1 MIIKLNHITS
11 LVFSL
16 LASWVIFAAT
26 PFFQLNGMYP
36 QVDTQVI
43 FLHSICGLMFF
54 YLSGKLFLDKYELK
68 NLDHP
73 LIIIPFS
80 LALTGVLSSFFAN
93 NFNVSLAGSQQIGQG
108 VFWYFD
114 MAIMLIIFSQIA
126 HLRQIRI
133 IFCIN
138 LLIITSVVSLFTF
151 FPFWQG
157 IPLSFYYFS
166 DYLCFYGVLNFILI
180 TTLTKRFYLNL
191 LAFLILGLYFS
202 ILENRAAILFWGTTL
217 SLGLIYYS
225 LKYIFSTYKN
235 KRLFNV
241 LFSDGVFVFAIFL
254 ISLLILLSSVYFW
267 SSEYNLPNS
276 IKDTLLEAP
285 IVRGKIIENSLY
297 GLGSLKNLFIG
308 NGWGSISS
316 LLLENMNSWQYSQLR
331 LGYNLHFHTHNEL
344 IEHTVSLGLLG
355 GFLFLLFIYYIFKN
369 SKNMSFESK
378 LGWFLFFKI
387 TCFWFLWTGTLTLF
401 AIVLSCFM
409 ISKNKQIKY
418 INFLYNNTTTK
429 NLIFS
434 MIFTAV
440 GLFLFY
446 GAYITYATT
455 KTNSMLNYSKII
467 EQKKSD
473 SSQNRKCMDF
483 YNDFNTG
490 GIILD
495 RFLHQYSSYLFSLDV
510 EDIEEND
517 FFVLDQLQCKANE
530 IIMAGGANPSLLNT
544 AMQVDTKFYFKFGKI
559 DLGKRYIV
567 ENYLKWLYKALL
579 MSKTMPQRG
588 DLIMPILSYT
598 VSNNKNEDALKICNN
613 SVKGMKAMCH
623 LIEANQILAREDI
636 SNKDVKDS
644 INLIEQA
651 IDKGIFDALV
661 NPFGFWFNQD
671 DDKLFSN
678 WGLKGIPLS
687 PDILFLISNKEKLEL
702 EEVIKRNY

>member
-11 LVFSL
+11 LIFSL

-26 PFFQLNGMYP
+26 PFFKLNGMYP

-54 YLSGKLFLDKYELK
+54 YLSGKLLLDKYELK

-80 LALTGVLSSFFAN
+80 LALIGCLSSFFAN

-114 MAIMLIIFSQIA
+114 MAVMLIIFSQIV
-126 HLRQIRI
+126 HIRQIRI
-133 IFCIN
+133 ILCIN
-138 LLIITSVVSLFTF
+138 LLMITFVVSLFTF

-202 ILENRAAILFWGTTL
+202 ILENRAAILFWGTTFL
-217 SLGLIYYS
+217 SGLIYYS
-225 LKYIFSTYKN
+225 FKKIFYSSSIKKIYK
-235 KRLFNV
+235 V
-241 LFSDGVFVFAIFL
+241 LFSDEIFVFAIFL
-254 ISLLILLSSVYFW
+254 LSLLILLSSMYFW
-267 SSEYNLPNS
+267 SSEYNLPNN
-276 IKDTLLEAP
+276 IKDTILEAP
-285 IVRGKIIENSLY
+285 VVRGKIIENSLY

-308 NGWGSISS
+308 NGWGSIPS

-344 IEHTVSLGLLG
+344 FEHLASLGLFG
-355 GFLFLLFIYYIFKN
+355 GVLFLVFIYYIFKT
-369 SKNMSFESK
+369 SGSISFESK

-401 AIVLSCFM
+401 AIVLSYFI
-409 ISKNKQIKY
+409 ISKNRQVTY
-418 INFLYNNTTTK
+418 INFLNKNTITK

-434 MIFTAV
+434 VIFAVV

-446 GAYITYATT
+446 GAYITYAVT
-455 KTNSMLNYSKII
+455 KANSMLNYSKIV
-467 EQKKSD
+467 EQKNSD
-473 SSQNRKCMDF
+473 SFQNKKCIDF

-490 GIILD
+490 GTILD
-495 RFLHQYSSYLFSLDV
+495 RYLQQYSSYLFSLDI

-530 IIMAGGANPSLLNT
+530 IIMTGRANSLLLNT
-544 AMQVDTKFYFKFGKI
+544 AMQVDTKFYFKFGKT
-559 DLGKRYIV
+559 DLGKRYID
-567 ENYLKWLYKALL
+567 ENYPKWFYKALL

-588 DLIMPILSYT
+588 DLIMPILSYI
-598 VSNNKNEDALKICNN
+598 VNSNKNEDAIKICNN
-613 SVKGMKAMCH
+613 PVKGMEAMCY
-623 LIEANQILAREDI
+623 LIEANQILARK
-636 SNKDVKDS
+636 NLGNQDVKKS
-644 INLIEQA
+644 INLIEKA
-651 IDKGIFDALV
+651 IDKGIFNALV
-661 NPFGFWFNQD
+661 NPFGFWFNKD
-671 DDKLFSN
+671 DDQLFVN